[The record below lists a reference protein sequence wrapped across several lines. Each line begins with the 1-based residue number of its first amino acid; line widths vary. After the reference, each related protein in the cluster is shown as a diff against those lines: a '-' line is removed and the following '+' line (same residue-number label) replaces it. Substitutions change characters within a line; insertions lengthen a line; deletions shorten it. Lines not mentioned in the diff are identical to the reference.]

1 MGSYLRY
8 FPSYSKKFVRA
19 HNNIPIRPSMLP
31 HYLFSWWAIKAE
43 IMPDYNHGLSREI
56 KCAYIPTQAPYYFFF
71 RFPKML
77 QGGHLLSWYHEIL
90 HAFLSSFE
98 SAILPNTS
106 LTMNRRSFLLYTR
119 EQLRI

>member
-1 MGSYLRY
+1 MHTITYQSDQARC
-8 FPSYSKKFVRA
+8 PIARA
-19 HNNIPIRPSMLP
+19 AWR
-31 HYLFSWWAIKAE
+31 AIKAE
-43 IMPDYNHGLSREI
+43 TIPAYNHRFSRE
-56 KCAYIPTQAPYYFFF
+56 KRCAYIPTQAPYDFFF

-106 LTMNRRSFLLYTR
+106 LIMNRRSFLLCVR